1 VSNGLSSGKTIA
13 EAALIAVTGAACVI
27 PDAWPIAGTAYTM
40 QSDPGAMFDAG
51 QAWLDS
57 ARALGEAVDAA
68 IAINNSLTA
77 TGWEGAD
84 QEAFSEKLADYT
96 REIMT
101 AQIFAYSVGI
111 ALMIAAFEVFVAI
124 LVLAAI
130 AAGLTA
136 FAVAILAAVASVV
149 GNLGASEALELD
161 ASLFAAEAEMGLNT
175 LEGAMKV
182 TDLALAGGVAA
193 FLTADVGVQVA
204 LGNTGALTDLGKATV
219 DSIGTV
225 AAGLVAKACQ
235 TKLGKVAGNPIG
247 RTLIND
253 LATAVGIESTVTGQ
267 SPWDPLTQPIDP
279 SPHSG

>member
-1 VSNGLSSGKTIA
+1 MSNGLSSGKTIA
-13 EAALIAVTGAACVI
+13 EAALIAVTAAACVI
-27 PDAWPIAGTAYTM
+27 PDAWEIAGTAYTM

-57 ARALGEAVDAA
+57 AGKLGEAADAV
-68 IAINNSLTA
+68 IAINNALTT

-101 AQIFAYSVGI
+101 AQAFAYTVGV
-111 ALMIAAFEVFVAI
+111 ALMVAAFEVFVAI

-130 AAGLTA
+130 AAALTA
-136 FAVAILAAVASVV
+136 FAVAILAATASIV
-149 GNLGASEALELD
+149 GDFGASEALEAD
-161 ASLFAAEAEMGLNT
+161 ALLFVVQAETGLTT

-182 TDLALAGGVAA
+182 TDGVLAGGVAV
-193 FLTADVGVQVA
+193 FLTADIGVQVA
-204 LGNTGALTDLGKATV
+204 LGNTGALTDLGRATV
-219 DSIGTV
+219 DSLGTI

-235 TKLGKVAGNPIG
+235 TKLGKAGGVAVG
-247 RTLIND
+247 RTVFND
-253 LATAVGIESTVTGQ
+253 LATAVGIGTTVTGQ

-279 SPHSG
+279 SPHGG